1 MCVQYLLSQTTSL
14 FPEWTDRFFKDADV
28 LDDDPLIDLL
38 LFLEVICFIEV
49 GRIAVGQLRGNLVLG
64 VVLHMIRM
72 TCILL
77 VLPDG
82 LAGKMGGQLFLSMLV
97 LYSWSLECCR
107 YPMYIL
113 PGTSAKARNIR
124 LIMPIFTFPVGAAAE
139 AIGAYR
145 ILTELLKG
153 DLNDD
158 EEDDGSRFVYW
169 IKIGSLGMVVLINSV
184 LGPTMAYPALLK
196 RGLPVLTG
204 KAERKKES

>member
-1 MCVQYLLSQTTSL
+1 MCAQYLLSQTTSL

-49 GRIAVGQLRGNLVLG
+49 GRIAVGQLKGNLVLG

-97 LYSWSLECCR
+97 LYSWSLTECCR
-107 YPMYIL
+107 YPMYLL
-113 PGTSAKARNIR
+113 PSSAKARNIR

-145 ILTELLKG
+145 VLTELLKG

-158 EEDDGSRFVYW
+158 GDGSRFVYW
-169 IKIGSLGMVVLINSV
+169 IKIGSLGLVVLINSL

-196 RGLPVLTG
+196 KGIPVLTG